1 MMRHDL
7 SINLGKDGLRG
18 AIEKLINCY
27 REDEEAEHEYYID
40 VVDLHEEDDEKDDNI
55 FFFNNFPDAIKL
67 LATIYKALRIGYKAG
82 EKGSI
87 DV

>member
-7 SINLGKDGLRG
+7 SINLGKDGLRH
-18 AIEKLINCY
+18 AIETLIECFRQN
-27 REDEEAEHEYYID
+27 EECEHEYYID

-67 LATIYKALRIGYKAG
+67 LSTIYKALRIGYKAG
-82 EKGSI
+82 EKGCI